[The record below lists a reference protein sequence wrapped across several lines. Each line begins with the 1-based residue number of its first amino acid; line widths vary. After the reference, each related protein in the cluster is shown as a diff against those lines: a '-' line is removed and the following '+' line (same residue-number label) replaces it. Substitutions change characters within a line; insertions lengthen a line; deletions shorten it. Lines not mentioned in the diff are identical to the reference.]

1 MKNIKMAK
9 LSLGLMLGLT
19 SLTASALTL
28 DEQLA
33 KMNIDKKDIT
43 ITDVKFG
50 NAKEVMINGSGEK
63 IYFNEDMTKVLAGKM
78 FDIKNGEFVDPAFAK
93 LDTFKDTMIE
103 YKAPNEKYVVTA
115 FVDITCHYCKL
126 LHQNMKEYND
136 LGITFRYL
144 AFPREGIDGSVAK
157 QMESIFTSENKAQA
171 YTDVENG
178 KKPEEAKTVD
188 VVKKHYQMGLEFGIN
203 GTPALILP
211 NGQTIPGFLK
221 PDQLIKTLENK

>member
-9 LSLGLMLGLT
+9 LGLGLMLGLT

-33 KMNIDKKDIT
+33 KMGIDKKDIT
-43 ITDVKFG
+43 ISDVEFG
-50 NAKEVMINGSGEK
+50 KAKEVMINASGEK
-63 IYFNEDMTKVLAGKM
+63 LYFNEDMTKALAGKM

-93 LDTFKDTMIE
+93 LDNFKDSMIE

-144 AFPREGIDGSVAK
+144 AFPREGLDGVVAK
-157 QMESIFTSENKAQA
+157 QMEAIFTSKDKAQA
-171 YTDVENG
+171 YTDAENG
-178 KKPEEAKTVD
+178 KLPSDLKDAD

-221 PDQLIKTLENK
+221 PEQLIKTLENK